1 MAIDLGNGFV
11 VSDSVVTGKH
21 KTTDADRAKAVLN
34 QYGGL
39 QGIANSG
46 MSLTKLLEAL
56 SGAKWNIPLFDNITA
71 GQAISAYQK
80 GTLPSTGDAKKAIES
95 GEYNGTVQ
103 DYMNE
108 NIAKATGVEYT
119 KGSGNQTLDDLNNA
133 VGAAPSTS
141 SSGTDYLDQ
150 LTAIQNSGNAPSANM
165 EGWADSF
172 INKLGKAQSGG
183 DSKEDAFNKMWAS
196 YAEGNPDH
204 SSPELQA
211 VLRQM
216 AGLDGGDSGSGDV
229 DTGSDYVSMP
239 SNPVSTPSG
248 TFPNNGGSSSPV
260 TTPGTFPGTGGSSS
274 SGTGGTSPGAFP
286 NTSGSGVGGGTS
298 GVANDAFAQY
308 LANVTDSGYNKQ
320 MSGSIADLE
329 NLYKDLFGNIQSGDY
344 TKKPYYQTILESY
357 GLAGD
362 AAADDAVAGSVGSN
376 GGNLDSYAA
385 ANAKRQQLAFK
396 NAAQS
401 AALDAYNAEIGNL
414 IKTLGDMG
422 VNVNDL
428 YATWAQNL
436 ASERGTA
443 ADVLLGQLGI
453 DRDKYV
459 TDAQAAVDKYLGELG
474 LEGTKVQADADKYL
488 GQLGAETDRYLGEL
502 STSLGMSQI
511 EADKYLGDLNASL
524 GMSQIEADKQMN
536 ADTLAAQKEIAQME
550 SELQKLIAEIQS
562 ATDIRKQ
569 ELIKEAAVAAA
580 KLEAQAAKYGYDVSS
595 LTEQNVQLLKNEA
608 AKYGYDM
615 EYLMATGGYSDGGE
629 AKAEEATATQKQKAL
644 EIHRTLGD
652 AAFEEFVASFPES
665 VQQSLRAY
673 DAQYYVDESKVIP
686 DAEAQGIAMNIANAV
701 KQGADTT
708 SVLDYWLTKYF
719 AQHPE
724 HNTSQNRTKIFELV
738 ESILQ

>member
-21 KTTDADRAKAVLN
+21 KTTDAERASAVLN

-71 GQAISAYQK
+71 GQALSAYQK
-80 GTLPSTGDAKKAIES
+80 GTLPSTGDAKKAIQS

-141 SSGTDYLDQ
+141 SSGTSYLDQ

-204 SSPELQA
+204 ASPELQA

-248 TFPNNGGSSSPV
+248 TFPSNGGSFSPV

-274 SGTGGTSPGAFP
+274 SGTGGTFPGTFP
-286 NTSGSGVGGGTS
+286 NTSGSSVGGGTS
-298 GVANDAFAQY
+298 GGVNDAFAQY

-385 ANAKRQQLAFK
+385 ANAKRQQLAYK
-396 NAAQS
+396 NAAQG

-488 GQLGAETDRYLGEL
+488 GEL
-502 STSLGMSQI
+502 ST
-511 EADKYLGDLNASL
+511 NL

-536 ADTLAAQKEIAQME
+536 ADTLSAQKEIARME
-550 SELQKLIAEIQS
+550 SELQTKIAQIESASETERQRLITEASIIVAQIEDANKRYGYELDAETQKAI
-562 ATDIRKQ
+562 
-569 ELIKEAAVAAA
+569 A
-580 KLEAQAAKYGYDVSS
+580 KLDAQQKKYGYDTQYNLGLLESMNSATKEAVEASS
-595 LTEQNVQLLKNEA
+595 TE
-608 AKYGYDM
+608 
-615 EYLMATGGYSDGGE
+615 
-629 AKAEEATATQKQKAL
+629 KQKAL
-644 EIHRTLGD
+644 AIRREDGESAYNEFL
-652 AAFEEFVASFPES
+652 ASLPEEKRQS
-665 VQQSLRAY
+665 VSS
-673 DAQYYVDESKVIP
+673 YVDQYFKADSASLAPSKSLDIIASAVGAEMASGKSFE
-686 DAEAQGIAMNIANAV
+686 DALEHRWAEFIARNPQYNTPENFDNALSYIA
-701 KQGADTT
+701 
-708 SVLDYWLTKYF
+708 S
-719 AQHPE
+719 
-724 HNTSQNRTKIFELV
+724 KIENNG
-738 ESILQ
+738 

>member
-1 MAIDLGNGFV
+1 MIINGFN
-11 VSDSVVTGKH
+11 TAGK
-21 KTTDADRAKAVLN
+21 
-34 QYGGL
+34 
-39 QGIANSG
+39 
-46 MSLTKLLEAL
+46 
-56 SGAKWNIPLFDNITA
+56 SGADLLSFGSGGADWSKVGIFNK
-71 GQAISAYQK
+71 ISADQLANAY
-80 GTLPSTGDAKKAIES
+80 LRGDLFGLEDGFIEARKS
-95 GEYNGTVQ
+95 GEYTGTFN
-103 DYMNE
+103 DWRNE
-108 NIAKATGVEYT
+108 KLHEVFGVEYD
-119 KGSGNQTLDDLNNA
+119 KPSGWANKSSGNQTLDDLNNA

-204 SSPELQA
+204 ASPELQA

-216 AGLDGGDSGSGDV
+216 AGLDGGNSGSGDV

-239 SNPVSTPSG
+239 SNPVSTPSVSAPYTPPSTG
-248 TFPNNGGSSSPV
+248 MYGGGSSSPV
-260 TTPGTFPGTGGSSS
+260 TLPGTGGSSS
-274 SGTGGTSPGAFP
+274 SVTIPNTPGSTGGS
-286 NTSGSGVGGGTS
+286 TSGG
-298 GVANDAFAQY
+298 ANDAFAQY
-308 LANVTDSGYNKQ
+308 LAMIGDSGYNKQ

-329 NLYKDLFGNIQSGDY
+329 SLYKELFGNIQDGDY

-362 AAADDAVAGSVGSN
+362 AAADNAVAGSVGSN

-396 NAAQS
+396 NAAQG

-502 STSLGMSQI
+502 ST
-511 EADKYLGDLNASL
+511 NL

-536 ADTLAAQKEIAQME
+536 ADKLAAQKEIAQME
-550 SELQKLIAEIQS
+550 SNLQSLIAEIQS

-569 ELIKEAAVAAA
+569 ELIREAAVTAA

-608 AKYGYDM
+608 AKLGYDM
-615 EYLMATGGYSDGGE
+615 EYLMAAEGYTGGGE
-629 AKAEEATATQKQKAL
+629 AKEEEATATQKQKAL

-652 AAFEEFVASFPES
+652 AAFEEFVASFPEA
-665 VQQSLRAY
+665 VQQSLRDY
-673 DAQYYVDESKVIP
+673 DAQFYVDESVNSNETTKSAVEP
-686 DAEAQGIAMNIANAV
+686 DALHFISNSVKSEMRNGASFDKASAKAWNLFIARYPEYNTEAYKDMIYAYLATN
-701 KQGADTT
+701 
-708 SVLDYWLTKYF
+708 Y
-719 AQHPE
+719 
-724 HNTSQNRTKIFELV
+724 NT
-738 ESILQ
+738 